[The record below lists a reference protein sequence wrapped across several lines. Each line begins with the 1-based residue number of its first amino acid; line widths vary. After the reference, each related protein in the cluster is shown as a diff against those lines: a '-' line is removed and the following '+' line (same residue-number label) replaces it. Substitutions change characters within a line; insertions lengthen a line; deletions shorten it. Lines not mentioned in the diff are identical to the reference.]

1 MRDKQPLSHLVWE
14 YMEHVVLSSAAA
26 GTAVREYKD
35 KGQRPNRSWAPSA
48 RRSPDPLRD
57 LETSRS

>member
-26 GTAVREYKD
+26 GTVVRHVRGE
-35 KGQRPNRSWAPSA
+35 GREAHQVMGTECSQES
-48 RRSPDPLRD
+48 
-57 LETSRS
+57 